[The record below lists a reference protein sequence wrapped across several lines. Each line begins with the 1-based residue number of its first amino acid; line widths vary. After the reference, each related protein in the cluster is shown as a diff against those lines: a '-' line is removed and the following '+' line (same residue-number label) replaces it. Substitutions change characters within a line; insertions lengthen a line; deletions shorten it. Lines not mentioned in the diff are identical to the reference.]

1 MTAITLD
8 GNRLADDLKADMV
21 ARVAALAERGITPG
35 LGTILVG
42 DDGPSAKYVGMKH
55 RDCAEVGMHSVD
67 RRLPADASQDDVHAA
82 IDELNAD
89 PSVDAFIVQYPFP
102 KGLDYGRALLR
113 VDPAKDADGLHPVNL
128 GLLVMGEAA
137 PVACTPRGIVHML
150 HAYDVPVAGRHVV
163 IVGRGLTI
171 GRPLANLLAL
181 KGPDTNAAVTVVH
194 TGVDDLGAY
203 TRTADI
209 VVAAAGAPGLIT
221 ADMVRPGA
229 AVIAAGV
236 SVIDG
241 KVVSDV
247 DDKVAEV
254 AGWLSPRIGGVGAMT
269 RAFLLMNTLEAA
281 ERAADRD
288 AAAAGDAGTLD
299 P

>member
-1 MTAITLD
+1 MSAIWMD
-8 GNRLADDLKADMV
+8 GNALADELKADMA

-42 DDGPSAKYVGMKH
+42 DDGPSARYVGMKH
-55 RDCAEVGMHSVD
+55 HDCAELGMHSVD
-67 RRLPADASQDDVHAA
+67 RRLPADATQDQVLAA
-82 IDELNAD
+82 VAELNAD

-102 KGLDYGRALLR
+102 AGLDYASALLA

-128 GLLVMGEAA
+128 GLLVMGEPA

-150 HAYDVPVAGRHVV
+150 AAYDVPVAGRHVV

-171 GRPLANLLAL
+171 GRPLANLLTL

-194 TGVDDLGAY
+194 TGVEDLGAY

-209 VVAAAGAPGLIT
+209 VVAAAGSPGLIT

-241 KVVSDV
+241 RVHSDV
-247 DDKVAEV
+247 ADEVADV

-269 RAFLLMNTLEAA
+269 RAFLLMNTIEAA
-281 ERAADRD
+281 ERAAD
-288 AAAAGDAGTLD
+288 AATVGS
-299 P
+299 